1 MVYVPIAAGLV
12 AAFCWGTADYLSRGQ
27 SAKLGY
33 YRTVLYSHIVTLV
46 IVLALVPFVDPVPV
60 LAAAPVTALVL
71 AGLLNLAAFI
81 LLYRAFHRGVV
92 SVVAPIAYTYPA
104 ITAALSVVVLGTVI
118 SSGEVLAIGGVIV
131 GVVLLS
137 TRFSELRSLVAGRG
151 SANLTAGVGSA
162 LGSSAIFG
170 GVYVVIGYAAPLV
183 SLTIPVIMLRVVAT
197 SAGFVLAP
205 LLKQDVR
212 PSRMAFSRKIFV
224 MGFLE
229 AAGFL
234 TFTYGILSASGALP
248 IVAAIGGMGGAVA
261 ASYGLFFLKERLEP
275 NQMAGVVLALVGVFA
290 LLYLGG

>member
-12 AAFCWGTADYLSRGQ
+12 AAFCWGTADYLSRSQ
-27 SAKLGY
+27 SERLGY
-33 YRTVLYSHIVTLV
+33 YRTVLYSHLVTLAV
-46 IVLALVPFVDPVPV
+46 VLALVPIVDPVLV
-60 LAAAPVTALVL
+60 IAAAPVLALVL

-104 ITAALSVVVLGTVI
+104 ITSVLSVVILGTLI
-118 SSGEVLAIGGVIV
+118 SSGEVLAISGVIA

-137 TRFSELRSLVAGRG
+137 TRFSELRSLVAGEG
-151 SANLTAGVGSA
+151 SASLTAGVGSA
-162 LGSSAIFG
+162 LASSVIFG

-183 SLTIPVIMLRVVAT
+183 SLTIPVIMLRGVAA
-197 SAGFVLAP
+197 SAGFALAP
-205 LLKQDVR
+205 ALHQDVR
-212 PSRMAFSRKIFV
+212 PSRMAFSRTIIF
-224 MGFLE
+224 MGVLE

-261 ASYGLFFLKERLEP
+261 AFYGLYFLKERLEP
-275 NQMAGVVLALVGVFA
+275 NQMAGVVLALVGVFT